1 MGTQAFLLLFINT
14 SLLLFTPHTT
24 DRDSRTQ
31 TTKGFEVRAIDLQD
45 FCGSDGKATV
55 IKIFK
60 NAVDFKVANKNHES
74 YDFWMNANYFLENG
88 TALGEVK
95 IKGKTCH
102 TKNSGGG
109 FFTSDGKTPKFYFGT
124 RPKNVLYSSQTHTPI
139 TINGKANSKIFNK
152 SWARIRVP
160 RLMIGEDS
168 EKNIYVC
175 HTLGMTG
182 CTIEDFYKVAKGL
195 KLKNVLMF
203 DGGASIEV
211 GIKKGDF
218 NYHYQKVNDLQRNL
232 FSIPAPKVF
241 IVGNFR

>member
-1 MGTQAFLLLFINT
+1 MGTQAFLLLFINA
-14 SLLLFTPHTT
+14 SLLLFNSHIDVKDPRIP
-24 DRDSRTQ
+24 D
-31 TTKGFEVRAIDLQD
+31 KKKFEVSTIDLED
-45 FCGSDGKATV
+45 FCGSKCKATV
-55 IKIFK
+55 IKIYK
-60 NAVDFKVANKNHES
+60 NAADFKVANKNHET

-88 TALGEVK
+88 SALGEVK
-95 IKGKTCH
+95 INGKTCH
-102 TKNSGGG
+102 RKNSGGG

-124 RPKNVLYSSQTHTPI
+124 RPRNVLYSSQTHTPI

-175 HTLGMTG
+175 HTLGITG
-182 CTIEDFYKVAKGL
+182 CTIEDFYKVSKGL
-195 KLKNVLMF
+195 NLKNVLMF

-211 GIKKGDF
+211 GIKKGEF
-218 NYHYQKVNDLQRNL
+218 EYHYQRVSNLERNL
-232 FSIPAPKVF
+232 FSVPAPKVF